1 MRVAIEGCCHGE
13 LSMIYDSLKNQNVE
27 LLLICGD
34 FQSIRNPADLKCM
47 AVPEKYKKLGEFTEY
62 YQGIKIAPILTIFIG
77 GNHEAS
83 NYLFE
88 LSNGGYVAPNI
99 YYLGKNGS
107 IWYKGLKISGMS
119 GIFNEHNFMKPSFE
133 NVPFNNSSIR
143 SIYHYRRTDFLS
155 LYLMSEHTHDS
166 IIMTHDW
173 PEGIYKYG
181 NTVELLR
188 RKPFFRK
195 DIQTH
200 TLGSVPAMVILQKLK
215 PKKWYSAHLHVK
227 FKAEV
232 VWNNELEASHLSE
245 QSAVEEINSKIPQ
258 QKINDDEL
266 DIDLCDLSSEDD
278 DQCGPVAATKPI
290 NGNPDEIDLDLDI
303 SDTEEDT
310 SESKDQSA
318 TDPNN
323 MSPSKVIDKEI
334 PPTTTQFLSLDKCLP
349 RRQFL
354 EIDDIEPTSTTH
366 YSVPQSGE
374 EAEIYLDEEMVC
386 IKQILKYHHRQIQQL
401 SSPQEVLYLSPEL
414 ESELRRDIE
423 AARSKY
429 RKLSLDQKR
438 SLFCVRRDSFCRVA
452 GHDEQDVVL
461 HRNPHT
467 QRLYKV
473 FGI

>member
-62 YQGIKIAPILTIFIG
+62 YQGIKSAPILTIFIG

-83 NYLFE
+83 NYLLE

-119 GIFNEHNFMKPSFE
+119 GIFNEHNFMKPSYE
-133 NVPFNNSSIR
+133 TVPFNNSSIR
-143 SIYHYRRTDFLS
+143 SIYHYRKTDFLA
-155 LYLMSEHTHDS
+155 LFLMSEHRHDS

-173 PEGIYKYG
+173 PEGIYEYG
-181 NTVELLR
+181 NTAELLR

-200 TLGSVPAMVILQKLK
+200 TLGSVPAMVLLQKLK

-227 FKAEV
+227 FTAKV
-232 VWNNELEASHLSE
+232 VWSNELEAYSVNGK
-245 QSAVEEINSKIPQ
+245 SAVEENNPKIAQ
-258 QKINDDEL
+258 QKINADEL

-278 DQCGPVAATKPI
+278 EQCDPVAVTKTI
-290 NGNPDEIDLDLDI
+290 NGNPDEIELDLDL
-303 SDTEEDT
+303 SDTEEDK
-310 SESKDQSA
+310 SETKHQSSSGPF
-318 TDPNN
+318 TF
-323 MSPSKVIDKEI
+323 IDKEL
-334 PPTTTQFLSLDKCLP
+334 PPTTTEFVSLDKCLP

-354 EIDDIEPTSTTH
+354 QIDDIEPTSTTH
-366 YSVPQSGE
+366 YSVPHPE
-374 EAEIYLDEEMVC
+374 EQAEIYLDEELVC

-401 SSPQEVLYLSPEL
+401 SSPQEVLYLSPDL
-414 ESELRRDIE
+414 ENELRRDIE
-423 AARSKY
+423 AARRKY
-429 RKLSLDQKR
+429 RELSPEEKR
-438 SLFCVRRDSFCRVA
+438 TMFCVRRDSFCRVA

-461 HRNPHT
+461 HSNPHT
-467 QRLYKV
+467 QRLFKV

>member
-1 MRVAIEGCCHGE
+1 MFR
-13 LSMIYDSLKNQNVE
+13 
-27 LLLICGD
+27 
-34 FQSIRNPADLKCM
+34 
-47 AVPEKYKKLGEFTEY
+47 
-62 YQGIKIAPILTIFIG
+62 
-77 GNHEAS
+77 NHEAS

-323 MSPSKVIDKEI
+323 MSPSKTVSGD
-334 PPTTTQFLSLDKCLP
+334 
-349 RRQFL
+349 RR
-354 EIDDIEPTSTTH
+354 
-366 YSVPQSGE
+366 Y
-374 EAEIYLDEEMVC
+374 
-386 IKQILKYHHRQIQQL
+386 
-401 SSPQEVLYLSPEL
+401 
-414 ESELRRDIE
+414 
-423 AARSKY
+423 
-429 RKLSLDQKR
+429 
-438 SLFCVRRDSFCRVA
+438 
-452 GHDEQDVVL
+452 
-461 HRNPHT
+461 
-467 QRLYKV
+467 
-473 FGI
+473 